1 MSVFLRWGV
10 FGILAVAALIYA
22 YNASKRLAENRS
34 TQSAAA
40 ATAPAASEAVA
51 DETEPEEPAAAPGSG
66 AADGAPAHCE
76 TELLVAE
83 RALQARRENEPLD
96 RLLRTRLIA
105 FESDTTRRQRLEK
118 VATDW
123 YRHEGGEPV
132 PEALR
137 IYVISSCQQFS
148 PAP

>member
-10 FGILAVAALIYA
+10 FGILAVAALVYA

-34 TQSAAA
+34 TPPAAA
-40 ATAPAASEAVA
+40 DTAAASSDALA
-51 DETEPEEPAAAPGSG
+51 DETEPEEPAAAAA
-66 AADGAPAHCE
+66 AADDTPAHCE

-83 RALQARRENEPLD
+83 RALQARREDEPLD
-96 RLLRTRLIA
+96 RLLRNRLIA
-105 FESDTTRRQRLEK
+105 FEGDPVRRQRLEK

-123 YRHEGGEPV
+123 YRHEGEEPGS
-132 PEALR
+132 EALR